1 MKGKYS
7 LYVFYFFVAIIL
19 LHFVRGYFDRNLIDS
34 ESATQTTKYQMKSPV
49 KALPKF
55 FSPLTF
61 KKLESI
67 CNGKQIFSEMEIC
80 YMSSVDGVNMQIIST
95 DRNDTREELVF
106 AYDNLYKGT
115 LETITDETDK
125 FKRNYYK
132 NEFSDNEINKI
143 LEYISAEDNRMFFLG
158 RDDCR
163 GLARLH
169 QIVSIRPPERN
180 YNFSLV
186 FWVRRTRGNPGAWA
200 IFQNVDKYPDEGT
213 PLFGLYKMIENDFCS
228 QFNEPNKKQKVRS
241 NNRIMSGK
249 SFNREEGTCNNNTY
263 PWIPSRAKSLSML

>member
-7 LYVFYFFVAIIL
+7 LYVFYFFMAIIL
-19 LHFVRGYFDRNLIDS
+19 LHFVRGYYDRNLKEPKPAI
-34 ESATQTTKYQMKSPV
+34 QTPKYQMRSPI

-61 KKLESI
+61 EKLESI

-95 DRNDTREELVF
+95 DRNETREELVF

-115 LETITDETDK
+115 LETITDEKDT

-143 LEYISAEDNRMFFLG
+143 LKYISAPDNRVFFLSKE
-158 RDDCR
+158 DCK
-163 GLARLH
+163 GLERLK
-169 QIVSIRPPERN
+169 QVVSIRPPERN
-180 YNFSLV
+180 YNFSLI

-200 IFQNVDKYPDEGT
+200 IFQNVDTYPDEGT

-228 QFNEPNKKQKVRS
+228 QFMGSDNKPKVRS
-241 NNRIMSGK
+241 HNRIRSGK
-249 SFNREEGTCNNNTY
+249 SFNREETCN
-263 PWIPSRAKSLSML
+263 PVCSRTDLG

>member
-7 LYVFYFFVAIIL
+7 LYVFYFFMAIIL
-19 LHFVRGYFDRNLIDS
+19 LHFFRGYYDRNLK
-34 ESATQTTKYQMKSPV
+34 ESKTAVQTPKYQMKSPV
-49 KALPKF
+49 RALPKF

-95 DRNDTREELVF
+95 DRNETREELVF

-115 LETITDETDK
+115 LETITDEKDN
-125 FKRNYYK
+125 FQRNYFK
-132 NEFSDNEINKI
+132 TEFSDNEINKI
-143 LEYISAEDNRMFFLG
+143 LKYISAEDNRMFFLG
-158 RDDCR
+158 KEDCK
-163 GLARLH
+163 GLERLH

-200 IFQNVDKYPDEGT
+200 IFQNVDTYPDEGT
-213 PLFGLYKMIENDFCS
+213 PLFGLYKMIEKDFCS
-228 QFNEPNKKQKVRS
+228 QFKEPNKKQKARPL
-241 NNRIMSGK
+241 NRIMPDW
-249 SFNREEGTCNNNTY
+249 SFDKEEGTGNT
-263 PWIPSRAKSLSML
+263 PRCPGMLPGK